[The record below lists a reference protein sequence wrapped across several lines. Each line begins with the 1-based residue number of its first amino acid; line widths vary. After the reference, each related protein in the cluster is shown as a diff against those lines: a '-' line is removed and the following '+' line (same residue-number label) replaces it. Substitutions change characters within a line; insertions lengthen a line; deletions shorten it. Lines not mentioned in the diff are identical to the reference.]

1 LPHDCL
7 DKAREIRRRTSIVLG
22 LDAHD
27 VISEMCRQWGVSNA
41 DEFYQYMRGLG
52 DDELRAFVQ
61 EAWKRVRRRKSTTRV
76 TEVAAYG

>member
-1 LPHDCL
+1 MPHDCL